1 MANLIESSSELPLD
15 HSSHVPS
22 GKLPRGHRANPNQS
36 HQQVTV
42 RPTDVCALLS
52 LQKWDLVRLA
62 RGDDPKPH
70 AIVRHAPCE
79 PQFGKPWD
87 QNAPNAQRFVPVKAR
102 YLLPSAH
109 RWCVSTFPS
118 YQLDP
123 SMPIFLY
130 LRFGISRLGLIIHFC
145 LTFRVRYRR
154 DLFVR

>member
-52 LQKWDLVRLA
+52 LQKCDLVRLA

-79 PQFGKPWD
+79 PQFGKPCD

-102 YLLPSAH
+102 YLLTSAH
-109 RWCVSTFPS
+109 SLCVSTLPL
-118 YQLDP
+118 YLYDP
-123 SMPIFLY
+123 SLSMLFY
-130 LRFGISRLGLIIHFC
+130 LLSVISF
-145 LTFRVRYRR
+145 
-154 DLFVR
+154 FV